1 MQRIKDWVIEVENEC
16 RKFSKGEK
24 CQSFRFDRGREFL
37 NKAMEAF
44 CKDRG
49 IQLEPTVG
57 YFPEGDGIA
66 ERSMRTISE
75 RGRTLRIAAGL
86 PEEYWEFS
94 YQVAAWY
101 RNRQQVKKMDKSPWE
116 QWRKTRCHVDHLR
129 TFGCPAYVLIPKE
142 KRNKLAARAWK
153 GVFVGYT
160 DESEKLYLVW
170 HPEEKKA
177 FRVRFVRF
185 DETRSGLFD
194 EDLRTLGDD
203 RRDMPREEG
212 TASRQTANGQVDRIA
227 EDETDDG
234 DEDVDSPN
242 SLEEPGGDDGSKGAG
257 EGVE

>member
-1 MQRIKDWVIEVENEC
+1 M
-16 RKFSKGEK
+16 
-24 CQSFRFDRGREFL
+24 
-37 NKAMEAF
+37 
-44 CKDRG
+44 
-49 IQLEPTVG
+49 
-57 YFPEGDGIA
+57 
-66 ERSMRTISE
+66 
-75 RGRTLRIAAGL
+75 
-86 PEEYWEFS
+86 
-94 YQVAAWY
+94 
-101 RNRQQVKKMDKSPWE
+101 
-116 QWRKTRCHVDHLR
+116 
-129 TFGCPAYVLIPKE
+129 LIPKE

-212 TASRQTANGQVDRIA
+212 TASRQTANRQVDRIT
-227 EDETDDG
+227 EDKTDDK

-242 SLEEPGGDDGSKGAG
+242 SLEEPGVDDGSEGAG
-257 EGVE
+257 EGVEQDGGHHGQSSGTLAAREDLDEEGANRHGRGSSYDSDISDTIVVDPGNNTAPQPASETKV